1 MAHAKPEGCFAK
13 MCGIAGFTFDDRELI
28 KKMCDVLYHRGPDDS
43 GYYTDGFVSL
53 GNTRLS
59 IIDLETGHQP
69 IFNEDRSLVIV
80 HNGEIY
86 NFKELTATLEK
97 KGHRFYTKSDSEVIV
112 HSFEEWGEE
121 CLKKFH
127 GMFAFAIWDATKKVL
142 FLARDRCGIK
152 PLFYTILED
161 GSFIFSSEIK
171 GILQY
176 EKVRRVLDLDSFH
189 FFINLRF
196 LPKERTMFKGIK
208 KLLPGHYIKLDLQE
222 NKIEIQKYWDIYPAI
237 EDYPESYL
245 VRKLR
250 SLLKASLE
258 RHIVSDVPIGI
269 LLSGGID
276 SSTLV
281 AFASEVSDL
290 PVKTFTMGFGEASD
304 ELSDARYVSDFFGTE
319 HHEIIT
325 EKILREYPEMIW
337 YADMPK
343 RNLYPY
349 YVAKEVKRYVKVV
362 WDGLGGDELFAG
374 YEWKYQFAKDVMA
387 EREKIPKEL
396 SVKIKETTRQLMP
409 YICTHGSINEIEFLH
424 NLKRLAYLE
433 DNVDLYLT
441 QISLDEVFYEDFLR
455 NIYSDGLLKTDLTP
469 IRCEFEE
476 FFQNR
481 LDLIDQTLLADF
493 KVKAV
498 DDFLFVED
506 AMSMAN
512 SVESRVPFLDN
523 ELVEFAFTIPNRYKF
538 HDNAGKYILKKAMT
552 GILPERVLKK
562 EKRGF
567 GGNIGLQFS
576 NELYEF
582 AKQMLPEGYA
592 VKNNLVKK
600 KYIED
605 VLSFRPSISL
615 FKHYTVIW
623 DLIAFE
629 IWYRIYMLSDKI
641 SKPSSNLNSLV

>member
-1 MAHAKPEGCFAK
+1 L
-13 MCGIAGFTFDDRELI
+13 CGISGFTFADKELI
-28 KKMCDVLYHRGPDDS
+28 KKMCAVISHRGPDDS
-43 GYYTDGFVSL
+43 GYYIDNFVSL

-80 HNGEIY
+80 YNGEIY
-86 NFKELTATLEK
+86 NFKELMAILEK
-97 KGHRFYTKSDSEVIV
+97 KGHRFYTRSDSEVII

-121 CLKKFH
+121 CLKKFY
-127 GMFAFAIWDATKKVL
+127 GMFAFAIWDTTNKTL
-142 FLARDRCGIK
+142 FLARDQCGIK

-176 EKVRRVLDLDSFH
+176 EKVKRVLDLDSFH

-208 KLLPGHYIKLDLQE
+208 KLLPGHYIKLDLQR

-237 EDYPESYL
+237 ENCTESYI
-245 VRKLR
+245 VKKIK
-250 SLLKASLE
+250 SLLKASLKK
-258 RHIVSDVPIGI
+258 HIVSDVPIGI

-290 PVKTFTMGFGEASD
+290 PVKTFTMGFGGTSD
-304 ELSDARYVSDFFGTE
+304 ELSDAKYVSDFFGTE

-325 EKILREYPEMIW
+325 ERILKEYPKMIW
-337 YADMPK
+337 HADMPK

-349 YVAKEVKRYVKVV
+349 FVAKEVRRYVKVV
-362 WDGLGGDELFAG
+362 LDGLGGDELFGG

-396 SVKIKETTRQLMP
+396 RIKVRENIKQLIP
-409 YICTHGSINEIEFLH
+409 HICTYGSINEIEFLN
-424 NLKRLAYLE
+424 NLKRLVFLE
-433 DNVDLYLT
+433 DNVNLYLT
-441 QISLDEVFYEDFLR
+441 KISLDEVFYEDFLR
-455 NIYSDGLLKTDLTP
+455 NIYSDKLLEADLTP
-469 IRCEFEE
+469 IRSEFEDL
-476 FFQNR
+476 FQNR
-481 LDLIDQTLLADF
+481 LDLIDQILLADF

-506 AMSMAN
+506 AMFMAN

-523 ELVEFAFTIPNRYKF
+523 DLVEFAFTIPNNYKF
-538 HDNAGKYILKKAMT
+538 HNNAGKYILRKVMHD
-552 GILPERVLKK
+552 ILPKKVLKK

-567 GGNIGLQFS
+567 GGDIGIQFS
-576 NELYEF
+576 KEVYEL

-592 VKNNLVKK
+592 VKEGLVKK
-600 KYIED
+600 KYITD
-605 VLSFRPSISL
+605 VLSFKTSFSL
-615 FKHYTVIW
+615 FKHYYVIW
-623 DLIAFE
+623 DLVAFE
-629 IWYRIYMLSDKI
+629 IWYRIYILGDQI
-641 SKPSSNLNSLV
+641 RNPSLDTNSLC